1 MLLCLGEP
9 PLRFLW
15 CWLLLLFIHFCSSF
29 CCCSSFIFILHF
41 VAVLHSL
48 LFNVISHPSVD
59 YRRVFTPILYFQPSS
74 SQSDLRHFH
83 FQPFQ
88 DLLVTVLPRAL
99 QFWVGIFYPRAFFTL
114 GSFTDILP
122 AFIKERLSLPGSRQ
136 FSSWSWKHRPGPS
149 VCLIHSNPRTSYSEE
164 FIFKFYQTLSW
175 IACGESLIYV
185 PLTHFELFS
194 LVQSHT

>member
-59 YRRVFTPILYFQPSS
+59 YRRVFTPILLSAQFIAEWFETLSFSTFPRSS
-74 SQSDLRHFH
+74 CHSFTASPTVLSGHFLPTGVFYLRLLHRHFTCVY
-83 FQPFQ
+83 Q
-88 DLLVTVLPRAL
+88 
-99 QFWVGIFYPRAFFTL
+99 G
-114 GSFTDILP
+114 
-122 AFIKERLSLPGSRQ
+122 AFIPPWEPAVFKLILETQ
-136 FSSWSWKHRPGPS
+136 ARPI
-149 VCLIHSNPRTSYSEE
+149 CLFDSQQSTNFILRRIH
-164 FIFKFYQTLSW
+164 F
-175 IACGESLIYV
+175 
-185 PLTHFELFS
+185 
-194 LVQSHT
+194 